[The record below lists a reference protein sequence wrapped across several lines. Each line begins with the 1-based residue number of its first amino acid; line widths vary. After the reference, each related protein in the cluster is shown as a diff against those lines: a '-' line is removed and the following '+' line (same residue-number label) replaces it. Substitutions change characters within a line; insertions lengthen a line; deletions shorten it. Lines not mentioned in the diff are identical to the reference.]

1 MKCAVIAKS
10 KHIIKHLYI
19 AESVKDAESYLSKIG
34 AVPSKV
40 DEGVWIKIV
49 RREISEGF
57 YSESPLRLT
66 IQTID
71 GEIGNSG
78 ELI

>member
-10 KHIIKHLYI
+10 KHIIKEIYT
-19 AESVKDAESYLSKIG
+19 AEDVKDAESYLSKIG

-66 IQTID
+66 IQAVD
-71 GEIGNSG
+71 GEITSG
-78 ELI
+78 GDLK